1 MGPFKFEYVNL
12 KHQLLKLNGHLL
24 ILNIGV
30 ARCIVVLLGL
40 WYCLIFSVLV
50 KTLLYVV
57 DCQLH
62 VVWLNSALACVLS
75 ICSLT

>member
-12 KHQLLKLNGHLL
+12 KHQLLVDGHFLT
-24 ILNIGV
+24 LNIGV

-40 WYCLIFSVLV
+40 WNFLIFSVLV

-57 DCQLH
+57 ECQLH